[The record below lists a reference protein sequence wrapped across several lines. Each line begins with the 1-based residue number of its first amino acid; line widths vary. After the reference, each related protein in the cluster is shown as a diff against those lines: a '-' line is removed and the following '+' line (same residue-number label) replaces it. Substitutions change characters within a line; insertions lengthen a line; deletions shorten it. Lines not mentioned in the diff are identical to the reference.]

1 MKRKF
6 SLVMSAAM
14 ILSII
19 APMTNALAEDIQTPE
34 TASTETIV
42 AADTASGGTTYYVDS
57 TIGDDSNSGTSPE
70 TPWKTL
76 DKVTATT
83 FLPGDTILLKSGSIW
98 NGEWLWPKGSGT
110 EYTTISTYSGT
121 IGTSKTIS
129 LPETTSSKFKVLITG
144 LQEDTTKNSKGQTD
158 PSIQEIELY
167 YR

>member
-14 ILSII
+14 ILSLI

-34 TASTETIV
+34 TATPETVVTED
-42 AADTASGGTTYYVDS
+42 AASGGTTYYVDS

-70 TPWKTL
+70 TPWKSL

-83 FLPGDTILLKSGSIW
+83 FLPGDTILLKSGSVW

-110 EYTTISTYSGT
+110 ADAPIKIDFRWDLSV
-121 IGTSKTIS
+121 S
-129 LPETTSSKFKVLITG
+129 LLKITRKVLHLPTKKRFVIVSQIT
-144 LQEDTTKNSKGQTD
+144 
-158 PSIQEIELY
+158 Y
-167 YR
+167 

>member
-42 AADTASGGTTYYVDS
+42 AADTACGGTTYYVDS

-76 DKVTATT
+76 DKVTASLT
-83 FLPGDTILLKSGSIW
+83 F
-98 NGEWLWPKGSGT
+98 
-110 EYTTISTYSGT
+110 
-121 IGTSKTIS
+121 S
-129 LPETTSSKFKVLITG
+129 LSRAIADFMAASMSSSKPALSRQA
-144 LQEDTTKNSKGQTD
+144 L
-158 PSIQEIELY
+158 
-167 YR
+167 

>member
-70 TPWKTL
+70 TPC
-76 DKVTATT
+76 
-83 FLPGDTILLKSGSIW
+83 GIQRSRITIFII
-98 NGEWLWPKGSGT
+98 PKGGVKRCDSVKLRIALAYGAFLL
-110 EYTTISTYSGT
+110 G
-121 IGTSKTIS
+121 
-129 LPETTSSKFKVLITG
+129 
-144 LQEDTTKNSKGQTD
+144 
-158 PSIQEIELY
+158 
-167 YR
+167 

>member
-14 ILSII
+14 ILSLI

-42 AADTASGGTTYYVDS
+42 AEAAASGGTTYYVDS

-98 NGEWLWPKGSGT
+98 NGEPQMRLSRSINT
-110 EYTTISTYSGT
+110 AVMHC
-121 IGTSKTIS
+121 
-129 LPETTSSKFKVLITG
+129 LSSMAWA
-144 LQEDTTKNSKGQTD
+144 
-158 PSIQEIELY
+158 SIVV
-167 YR
+167 